1 MKNFRELLTAATLF
15 CSLVFCA
22 CASIDDPVADP
33 TVTPA
38 PTPSAVDN
46 GVWPVNESYV
56 DNSVRPGDDFFM
68 YRIGTWWANTTVND
82 NRLDPKMAGYF
93 TDAEIYV
100 EQKKPSSPS
109 AEKL

>member
-22 CASIDDPVADP
+22 CTSIDDPVADP

-56 DNSVRPGDDFFM
+56 AP
-68 YRIGTWWANTTVND
+68 
-82 NRLDPKMAGYF
+82 L
-93 TDAEIYV
+93 
-100 EQKKPSSPS
+100 
-109 AEKL
+109 

>member
-56 DNSVRPGDDFFM
+56 DNVVG
-68 YRIGTWWANTTVND
+68 
-82 NRLDPKMAGYF
+82 
-93 TDAEIYV
+93 
-100 EQKKPSSPS
+100 
-109 AEKL
+109 